1 MTDETAPANAR
12 TPTATTLTGLRRGA
26 FIGYRWLLLAFL
38 LLGLVQIFLAGLGI
52 FDLHGQELGAP
63 GETAFDPHRTLG
75 FAMGGVALIIL
86 VLALIA
92 RPDVRTVILAAVLF
106 LLAFLLQSILAAL
119 GEDTPFFG
127 GLHALDGIVIL
138 GIAGFLQGSSRRR

>member
-1 MTDETAPANAR
+1 MTDENAPANTR
-12 TPTATTLTGLRRGA
+12 TPTATTLTGLRRAA
-26 FIGYRWLLLAFL
+26 FIGYRWLLLVFL

-52 FDLHGQELGAP
+52 FDLDGQELGAP

-138 GIAGFLQGSSRRR
+138 GIAGFLQGSSRPR